1 MKIGAFEVSHGEL
14 VTFIHPQR
22 GVIARP
28 ANGLLL
34 FPTHCV
40 VDMGGQHG
48 TPYVVQADRILSVRA
63 RRDRGQMDLLAASGV
78 A

>member
-1 MKIGAFEVSHGEL
+1 MKIGAFEVSHGDR
-14 VTFIHPQR
+14 VAFVDAR
-22 GVIARP
+22 GQERTGK

-48 TPYVVQADRILSVRA
+48 TPYVVQADRILSVLA
-63 RRDRGQMDLLAASGV
+63 RRNRGQMDLLAASGV